1 MILLRIKEYGGGFGD
16 AGTGEPATRCLPK
29 GSALLHRHRMSFISP
44 GRAGGME
51 KGALMASGAQ
61 SDGGDSLFLH
71 QIFT

>member
-1 MILLRIKEYGGGFGD
+1 MQGRENRQRDASRKGLL
-16 AGTGEPATRCLPK
+16 C
-29 GSALLHRHRMSFISP
+29 FIGIVCPSSP